1 MTKSA
6 TAITEQVDST
16 TAGEDLGR
24 QIRETFKG
32 QSADAVV
39 LFASARHDY
48 SKLLAALAEASGTE
62 IIVGSSSAGEFTHLS
77 RGEGYASALGL
88 RAGGTMRFAAAVGRE
103 LAADP
108 RAAARRVAE
117 SFEGMGA
124 RPLPYR
130 YALVMTDALAGYTD
144 TVVEELTIATGGN
157 YGFFGGGAGDDGRF
171 QKTHVFSGIE
181 SFTNAVVALEIQS
194 EQPIGV
200 GVSHGWVPASDGFR
214 VTEADGMRLVSL
226 NGAPAIVAFEEYAD
240 ATGQKLDRAN
250 PLPFFLHNILGIK
263 SGVNHRLRVPLGV
276 YEDGSV
282 ACAAAIPSG
291 VIVHIMKTTEASAA
305 LAAEQATRA
314 ALAGLTGRKPGAAL
328 VFDCVAT
335 RMRLGRAFDEELKAC
350 ATLLEPAGFV
360 GCNTYGQIA
369 RAEGQFGGFHNCT
382 AVVCVL
388 PE

>member
-1 MTKSA
+1 MKSV
-6 TAITEQVDST
+6 TAITAEADST
-16 TAGEDLGR
+16 LAGEMLGR
-24 QIRETFKG
+24 QIRAAFDGE
-32 QSADAVV
+32 SADAVV

-48 SKLLAALAEASGTE
+48 GKLLTALGEASGTQT
-62 IIVGSSSAGEFTHLS
+62 IVGSSSAGEFTHLT
-77 RGEGYASALGL
+77 RGEGYASALAL
-88 RAGGTMRFAAAVGRE
+88 RAGGSMRFAAGFGCD
-103 LAADP
+103 LAANP

-117 SFEGMGA
+117 SFKGMGA

-130 YALVMTDALAGYTD
+130 YALVMTDALAGYSD
-144 TVVEELTIATGGN
+144 AVVEELTIATGGS

-171 QKTHVFSGIE
+171 QKTHVFAGVE

-194 EQPIGV
+194 DQPIGV
-200 GVSHGWVPASDGFR
+200 GVSHGWVPAGEGLR

-226 NGAPAIVAFEEYAD
+226 NGAPAIVAFEDHAEV
-240 ATGQKLDRAN
+240 TRQTLDRTN

-263 SGVNHRLRVPLGV
+263 SGDNHRLRVPLGV
-276 YEDGSV
+276 NADGSV
-282 ACAAAIPSG
+282 ACAAAVPSG
-291 VIVHIMKTTEASAA
+291 AIVQIMRTTEASAA

-314 ALAGLTGRKPGAAL
+314 ALAGLMGRKPAAAL

-335 RMRLGRAFDEELKAC
+335 RMRLGRAFDAELKAC
-350 ATLLEPAGFV
+350 AALLEPAGFV